1 MALTANA
8 VDGARE
14 KFLVAGFDDF
24 LSKPIEENELYRV
37 MKTRIPREK
46 CIFSE
51 KTENPPQ
58 ENSKNKIDKKIL
70 KTFYS
75 QIEKKSAMILDFE
88 QKAENSDEN
97 ALNSYK
103 IEVHALKSSAK
114 ICGFEDLSVCA
125 AELEKAANEKNLET
139 IKQKTPVLLEKYS
152 EAKNSLKNQP
162 ELFEEPK
169 ENLKTAAEPE
179 IRAIFSEI
187 KNSAK
192 NGDLEKAE
200 KQFAYLNKLELTQ
213 NFTPKV
219 KELSNAL
226 EEIDFE
232 KIIKICEEI

>member
-1 MALTANA
+1 
-8 VDGARE
+8 
-14 KFLVAGFDDF
+14 
-24 LSKPIEENELYRV
+24 
-37 MKTRIPREK
+37 
-46 CIFSE
+46 
-51 KTENPPQ
+51 
-58 ENSKNKIDKKIL
+58 
-70 KTFYS
+70 
-75 QIEKKSAMILDFE
+75 MILDFA

-125 AELEKAANEKNLET
+125 TELEKAAIEKNLET

-169 ENLKTAAEPE
+169 EILKNATEPE

-192 NGDLEKAE
+192 NGDLENAE
-200 KQFAYLNKLELTQ
+200 KQFSALKKLELPQ
-213 NFTPKV
+213 NFSPKV
-219 KELSNAL
+219 EELSKAL
-226 EEIDFE
+226 EEIDFD
-232 KIIKICEEI
+232 KIIKICEEV